1 MMKYVHTN
9 IVARDWRS
17 LAQFYVDVF
26 NCEVMAPER
35 DLEGKWLDRLTGL
48 KDAHIRGAHL
58 RLPGYDDNQGPTLE
72 VFQYDAMAPGDTLPA
87 INRPGFAH
95 IAFGVEDVRAC
106 VDRIFA
112 HGGGL
117 LGEIV
122 EARVGER
129 RLTVAYTRDMEGNIV
144 EIQRW
149 ER

>member
-1 MMKYVHTN
+1 MRFAHTN
-9 IVARDWRS
+9 IIARDWRA

-26 NCEVMAPER
+26 GCQTLKPER
-35 DLEGKWLDRLTGL
+35 DLTGEWVDRFTGL

-58 RLPGYDDNQGPTLE
+58 RLPGYADGEGPTLE
-72 VFQYDAMAPGDTLPA
+72 IFQYDTVAPVDMPPA

-95 IAFGVEDVRAC
+95 IAFEVEDVRAC
-106 VDRIFA
+106 VDNLLA

-122 EARVGER
+122 EARIGER
-129 RLTVAYTRDMEGNIV
+129 RLTGAYAQDIEGNMV

-149 ER
+149 DQ